1 MEAIFTNKFV
11 PINRNIPK
19 FETKQNKTKD
29 VGKIAEILLGDEIQ
43 LN

>member
-1 MEAIFTNKFV
+1 MEATFTNKFD

-19 FETKQNKTKD
+19 IKQNKTKD
-29 VGKIAEILLGDEIQ
+29 VGKIVEILLGDEIQ